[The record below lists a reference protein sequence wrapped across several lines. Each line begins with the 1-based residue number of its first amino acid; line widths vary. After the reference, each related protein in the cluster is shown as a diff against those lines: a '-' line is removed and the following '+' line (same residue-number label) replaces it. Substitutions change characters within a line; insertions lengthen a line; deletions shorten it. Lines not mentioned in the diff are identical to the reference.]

1 MLNATTQAGSA
12 RNSDVKNLDNAHGR
26 TRATDARAGGRAGA
40 SGCVDL
46 GSNART
52 PASPVSRGLQTIDTT
67 TETRTCVDPET
78 GEIVELKVQKNGLLT
93 ESKTYQ
99 QTRAERWALKSVVNG
114 LFPIS
119 KTAKCSRMRIP
130 HESVKVLKDQ
140 KHGKAHYSGLTRC
153 GSVWWCPLCAS
164 KIAERRRVELVN
176 ATATAR
182 SMGFQTLLMTCTV
195 PHGLG
200 DDVNEVLTKMR
211 KAWRVLIDN
220 RAGKEMRKLLGIKG
234 HIRTLEV
241 TYGQN
246 GFHPH
251 FHVLIFAD
259 TSFTTSSFQTGF
271 YPIWR
276 DACVK
281 AGLPA
286 PSERHGLRVDDGSYA
301 EKYVTKWGLE
311 DEMTKG
317 HLKTS
322 KGEKG
327 MTPWDMLRDVLKNA
341 SEASRRLFCV
351 YANAFKGQRQLYWS
365 NGLRELLALI
375 PEASDEEL
383 AAQMEEN
390 AVELAELTPEQWRA
404 VLFTRSEAPL
414 LDLAEREPAR
424 IPAFLA
430 EIVATA
436 SHTVKPGVMRG
447 DSHKHSQLESIP
459 INTPPTRKPGFE
471 VGSVSHTSG

>member
-1 MLNATTQAGSA
+1 MRNATTQAGSA
-12 RNSDVKNLDNAHGR
+12 RNSCLKKPDNAHGR
-26 TRATDARAGGRAGA
+26 DRATAAPAGGRAGA
-40 SGCVDL
+40 SGGVAL

-67 TETRTCVDPET
+67 TETRTCLDPET
-78 GEIVELKVQKNGLLT
+78 GEIVELKVLKNGSLT
-93 ESKTYQ
+93 ESKTAQ
-99 QTRAERWALKSVVNG
+99 QTRAERWALKSVVNS

-130 HESVKVLKDQ
+130 HESVRVLKDQ
-140 KHGKAHYSGLTRC
+140 KHGKAHYSGLSRC
-153 GSVWWCPLCAS
+153 GSVWWCPICAS
-164 KIAERRRVELVN
+164 KIAERRRVELVT

-182 SMGFQTLLMTCTV
+182 AMGMQTLLMTCTV

-211 KAWRVLIDN
+211 KAWRTLIDN
-220 RAGKEMRKLLGIKG
+220 RAGKDMRRILGIQG
-234 HIRTLEV
+234 HVRTLEV

-259 TSFTTSSFQTGF
+259 TSCTTSSFQVGF

-286 PSERHGLRVDDGSYA
+286 PSEKHGLRVDDGAYA
-301 EKYVTKWGLE
+301 ESYVTKWGLE

-322 KGEKG
+322 KGVKG

-341 SEASRRLFCV
+341 SEASKRLFCV

-365 NGLRELLALI
+365 NGLRELLELNR
-375 PEASDEEL
+375 ECTDEEL
-383 AAQMEEN
+383 AAQIEET
-390 AVELAELTPEQWRA
+390 AIELAELTPEQWRA
-404 VLFTRSEAPL
+404 VLFTRSEAAL
-414 LDLAEREPAR
+414 LDLAEREPGQ
-424 IPAFLA
+424 IQPFLA
-430 EIVATA
+430 SIVATA
-436 SHTVKPGVMRG
+436 SHTVKPKTSIEPSPVKGEGLKIDSTKNQNGVHF
-447 DSHKHSQLESIP
+447 SP
-459 INTPPTRKPGFE
+459 FE
-471 VGSVSHTSG
+471 RSAP